1 MKPTIRIILLSLSF
15 LIFTSSKNRVDMND
29 YPVTVIG
36 YFFGFDGS
44 NQFPLKGARVEL
56 MDSDADGS
64 DLFDDIMGSS
74 YINDDGSFKITGSGG
89 DPGGYSWSKPDG
101 YVRVVFNNDKGVRLT
116 NEIDQDRYA

>member
-1 MKPTIRIILLSLSF
+1 
-15 LIFTSSKNRVDMND
+15 
-29 YPVTVIG
+29 
-36 YFFGFDGS
+36 
-44 NQFPLKGARVEL
+44 

-89 DPGGYSWSKPDG
+89 DPGGYSWSKPDV

-116 NEIDQDRYA
+116 NEIDQDRYANTPQHDHNNFEGTLDIGAWVTSAAATNNGSHSAFG